1 MKEERILQLLGEV
14 DEKYIAEAAPKETQK
29 KKPVLQRLMII
40 AACLGLLLTLG
51 CAAVAVSPEVRAA
64 VQSIIEIL
72 FPPKEVTLTPEG
84 LPESVPHTA
93 QGQDPT
99 EDAPGFAIYVD
110 EDGYEMTEENGVFV
124 IRPKKS
130 SLSREDVRQNNS
142 ALLEGLT
149 VEEQEAFID
158 DRLAKQEAFYAALPP
173 CEMEIRELEGTD
185 LEAVATAI
193 RTEMTQTWETVTEIE
208 NEDFRISFL
217 ASGGTAWDAPQENH
231 YFYPNGERRVYH
243 IIIRSYS
250 EAEEGH
256 GYRFRTMLETFSV
269 IDPTSIIQPQ
279 VNTVTK
285 STELDTDT
293 RKAYAATLRN
303 LLYSNILPDGKQAEM
318 PAGSS
323 SQFAVADVD
332 ADGKEELVLLYDSGV
347 TANSA
352 GYIIGYDAETGNIYI
367 QLEEF
372 PFFVFLE
379 NGNLKAL
386 SSHNQTYGEMWPYIF
401 YQYLPE
407 SDSYRL
413 AGYIH
418 SEDQAIFDANGV
430 PERYP
435 TAADRSH
442 TGTVYYLG
450 DTAWST
456 TPMDEADYLAWLE
469 ENHGNAQELEIE
481 YLPLTEENIL
491 TIDISRLLVECENM
505 KNAMGK

>member
-1 MKEERILQLLGEV
+1 M
-14 DEKYIAEAAPKETQK
+14 
-29 KKPVLQRLMII
+29 
-40 AACLGLLLTLG
+40 
-51 CAAVAVSPEVRAA
+51 
-64 VQSIIEIL
+64 
-72 FPPKEVTLTPEG
+72 
-84 LPESVPHTA
+84 
-93 QGQDPT
+93 
-99 EDAPGFAIYVD
+99 
-110 EDGYEMTEENGVFV
+110 
-124 IRPKKS
+124 
-130 SLSREDVRQNNS
+130 
-142 ALLEGLT
+142 
-149 VEEQEAFID
+149 
-158 DRLAKQEAFYAALPP
+158 
-173 CEMEIRELEGTD
+173 
-185 LEAVATAI
+185 
-193 RTEMTQTWETVTEIE
+193 
-208 NEDFRISFL
+208 
-217 ASGGTAWDAPQENH
+217 
-231 YFYPNGERRVYH
+231 YH
-243 IIIRSYS
+243 IIIRYYS

-481 YLPLTEENIL
+481 YLPLTEESIL
-491 TIDISRLLVECENM
+491 TIDISKLLVECENM
-505 KNAMGK
+505 KNAIGK

>member
-1 MKEERILQLLGEV
+1 MKEKRILSVLGQV
-14 DEKYIAEAAPKETQK
+14 DEKYIAEAAPGKTMRK
-29 KKPVLQRLMII
+29 KRIWRRVAIV

-72 FPPKEVTLTPEG
+72 FPPKEVTVTPEG

-93 QGQDPT
+93 QGQEPT

-110 EDGYEMTEENGVFV
+110 EGRYEMTEENGVFV

-208 NEDFRISFL
+208 NEDFRLSFL

-243 IIIRSYS
+243 IIIRYYS

-293 RKAYAATLRN
+293 RKAYAVTLRN
-303 LLYSNILPDGKQAEM
+303 LLYSGILPDGSQTKDLRGGAY
-318 PAGSS
+318 
-323 SQFAVADVD
+323 SQFAVGDVD
-332 ADGKEELVLLYDSGV
+332 GDGKEELVLLYDSGV
-347 TANSA
+347 MASSV
-352 GYIIGYDAETGNIYI
+352 GYIIGHDAETGNIYI

-372 PFFVFLE
+372 PFFAFLE

-386 SSHNQTYGEMWPYIF
+386 SSHNQTYGEMWPYKL

-407 SDSYRL
+407 SDSYKL
-413 AGYIH
+413 AGYAH
-418 SEDQAIFDANGV
+418 AEDKATFEANGV

-435 TAADRSH
+435 AKVDISNA
-442 TGTVYYLG
+442 GTVYYVG
-450 DTAWST
+450 TDTWGT
-456 TPMDEADYLAWLE
+456 VPIDEADYLEWLKA
-469 ENHGNAQELEIE
+469 NHGDATELEIE
-481 YLPLTEENIL
+481 YLPLTEESIL
-491 TIDISRLLVECENM
+491 TIE
-505 KNAMGK
+505 